1 VNIWTVVDQV
11 IDLISIQ
18 INVAE
23 VTEAVTIFV
32 VLKRVVDGDTVVT
45 HIAKSIAILIELVD
59 VSYARTVILRVFNPI
74 IIKVIS
80 MLIGVSEV
88 SESDQ
93 N

>member
-45 HIAKSIAILIELVD
+45 HIAKSIAILIELID
-59 VSYARTVILRVFNPI
+59 VSYAWTVVLRILNPVI
-74 IIKVIS
+74 VKVIRV
-80 MLIGVSEV
+80 LIGIT
-88 SESDQ
+88 
-93 N
+93 